1 MPSDLTS
8 DKIQDGSSGHFETHI
23 NGYNSAVIAYIS
35 TKFDAVT
42 ENDVP
47 QEVLKSKFASN
58 KIQDGGDSESDVSK
72 SIHVRLKSGH
82 HIVILIRYGTII

>member
-1 MPSDLTS
+1 M
-8 DKIQDGSSGHFETHI
+8 QDGSGGHFETHI
-23 NGYNSAVIAYIS
+23 NGYNLAVIAYIS

-58 KIQDGGDSESDVSK
+58 KIQDGGGRYFE
-72 SIHVRLKSGH
+72 
-82 HIVILIRYGTII
+82 ILL